1 MVQVCFVCLGNIC
14 RSPTAEGVF
23 QHQVEQAGLGDF
35 IAVDSA
41 GTSGFHTGEPA
52 DRRSRQEA
60 ERRGV
65 PLHSRSRQFVSGD
78 FRRFDYVI
86 AMDGANLRA
95 LRALKGAATYT
106 GVLATL
112 RGFDPASE
120 PDAAVPDP
128 YYGGP
133 DGFAEVYDLVDV
145 ACRGLLERVRADHG
159 L

>member
-14 RSPTAEGVF
+14 RSPTAEAVF
-23 QHQVEQAGLGDF
+23 QHQVEQAGLGDI

-41 GTSGFHTGEPA
+41 GTSGFHTGELA
-52 DRRSRQEA
+52 DARSRAEA

-86 AMDGANLRA
+86 AMDGANLRDLA
-95 LRALKGAATYT
+95 ALKGAASYG

-112 RGFDPASE
+112 RSFDPDSP
-120 PDAAVPDP
+120 PDAPVPDP

-133 DGFAEVYDLVDV
+133 DGFAMVYDLVDV
-145 ACRGLLERVRADHG
+145 ACRGLLDRVRADHG